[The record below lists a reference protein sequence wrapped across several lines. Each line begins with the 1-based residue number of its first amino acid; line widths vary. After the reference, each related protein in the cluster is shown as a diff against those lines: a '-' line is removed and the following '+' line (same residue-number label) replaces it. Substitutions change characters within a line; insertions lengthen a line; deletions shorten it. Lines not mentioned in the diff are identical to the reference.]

1 MGIIPREGYNPYTIV
16 ENYSIA
22 DLYYD
27 ATNHLGEC
35 FPHHK
40 HYALLCS
47 WGVLSYTLG
56 GMNFLEYMG
65 FILAIFPLKWNILW

>member
-27 ATNHLGEC
+27 ATNQTLG
-35 FPHHK
+35 P
-40 HYALLCS
+40 
-47 WGVLSYTLG
+47 WGVFSPSQALCFTMQLGCIVIHPRGYELSRVHRVCTS
-56 GMNFLEYMG
+56 NFSFEV
-65 FILAIFPLKWNILW
+65 